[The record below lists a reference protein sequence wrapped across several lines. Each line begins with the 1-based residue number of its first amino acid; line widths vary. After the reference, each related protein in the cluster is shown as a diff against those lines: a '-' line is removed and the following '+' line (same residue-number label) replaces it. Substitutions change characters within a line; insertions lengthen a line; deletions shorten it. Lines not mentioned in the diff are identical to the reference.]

1 MCTSIVRGT
10 SLRAAFELTTS
21 LHFLSVSS
29 EWWSAKITLVFKL
42 ETHFCNARIFLMN
55 FDKNKKK
62 KNGIQTRNRLKWISN
77 INHLSSIRKK
87 ILLIFSMTVLM
98 TKLFRFDLI
107 KIFSSKNK
115 TRQATVWPN
124 AAYFVVTNIHWHTP
138 AFLSQWRAVKW
149 DCLIAGG
156 LIKVPV
162 KVGHFR
168 GKKERVGMKLVKY
181 LNKGMLLN

>member
-1 MCTSIVRGT
+1 
-10 SLRAAFELTTS
+10 
-21 LHFLSVSS
+21 
-29 EWWSAKITLVFKL
+29 
-42 ETHFCNARIFLMN
+42 MN

-77 INHLSSIRKK
+77 IDHLSRHECSIWKK
-87 ILLIFSMTVLM
+87 NLLIFSMMVLM
-98 TKLFRFDLI
+98 AKLFRFDLI
-107 KIFSSKNK
+107 KIFSSNNK

-168 GKKERVGMKLVKY
+168 GKEERVGMKLGKY